1 MGKTWEADKRREKSV
16 WLFVFVKKHGKH
28 ILALDGKERCITPI
42 ELVLWHTEKR
52 ETNNSNVAGGRVSI
66 KSVKKRI
73 PAQAGANPNIPVKK
87 PVRKREGGTWSIF
100 GISFPCITGFISAS
114 LNILNVCDARRL
126 EESSVKETYVNMT
139 TFYIQDIGA
148 WQGLVVL
155 PNTTIVGAIPTRTS
169 KYIPLKMGALSRTE
183 SGNMNRCEQMPAS
196 NVRFCE
202 SGAVTPQ
209 KKQCVIE
216 SLYPAE
222 SVV

>member
-1 MGKTWEADKRREKSV
+1 MYHTHRGKSSS
-16 WLFVFVKKHGKH
+16 
-28 ILALDGKERCITPI
+28 
-42 ELVLWHTEKR
+42 VLWHTEKR
-52 ETNNSNVAGGRVSI
+52 ETDNSNVAGGRVSI
-66 KSVKKRI
+66 KSAKKRI
-73 PAQAGANPNIPVKK
+73 PAQAEANPNK
-87 PVRKREGGTWSIF
+87 PVFTGKTWRRKREGGTWSIF

-114 LNILNVCDARRL
+114 LNISGVFDARRL
-126 EESSVKETYVNMT
+126 EESSVKEKYVNMT
-139 TFYIQDIGA
+139 TFYIQNIGA

-155 PNTTIVGAIPTRTS
+155 PNITNVGAIPTRTS
-169 KYIPLKMGALSRTE
+169 KKYTPLKMGALSRTE